1 MSNAYTNQSEWH
13 VTKVTSLPLFTPIA
27 RQYCYWD
34 CQRTSSGSRAMIEIN
49 DSKMTHYT
57 QRIERARLAAEQA
70 QSETARQLH
79 LKILEMYEREAALLR
94 SKS

>member
-1 MSNAYTNQSEWH
+1 
-13 VTKVTSLPLFTPIA
+13 
-27 RQYCYWD
+27 
-34 CQRTSSGSRAMIEIN
+34 MIEIN
-49 DSKMTHYT
+49 DSKLTHYA

>member
-1 MSNAYTNQSEWH
+1 MSDAYTRQSEWH
-13 VTKVTSLPLFTPIA
+13 VTKVVSLPLFTAVA
-27 RQYCYWD
+27 RQCCYCD
-34 CQRTSSGSRAMIEIN
+34 RRRTSNGSRAMIEIN
-49 DSKMTHYT
+49 DSKLTHYA

-79 LKILEMYEREAALLR
+79 MKILEMYEREAALLR